1 MEAECYPFPHQAV
14 LPWGQ
19 RIPQPSMVLGTCR
32 GQCLPTLCLEE
43 PRQEQRPTPLTV
55 PPSPAT
61 PYDAPEGAP
70 ASPAPG
76 PCLLGGGGVLKPE
89 DLTASVSLPAVPG
102 FQMVR
107 EGERGRKVG
116 EMDHEEKQ

>member
-1 MEAECYPFPHQAV
+1 MWKLSATPP
-14 LPWGQ
+14 
-19 RIPQPSMVLGTCR
+19 PSGCASLGTEDTTALH
-32 GQCLPTLCLEE
+32 GVGDLPRSVPAYPVSRRAKRRAEAH
-43 PRQEQRPTPLTV
+43 PLTI
-55 PPSPAT
+55 PPSPAA
-61 PYDAPEGAP
+61 PCDAPEGAP
-70 ASPAPG
+70 ATPAPG

-107 EGERGRKVG
+107 EGKGGRKVG

>member
-1 MEAECYPFPHQAV
+1 
-14 LPWGQ
+14 
-19 RIPQPSMVLGTCR
+19 MVLGTCR

>member
-1 MEAECYPFPHQAV
+1 M
-14 LPWGQ
+14 
-19 RIPQPSMVLGTCR
+19 
-32 GQCLPTLCLEE
+32 LCLEDH
-43 PRQEQRPTPLTV
+43 
-55 PPSPAT
+55 PPSPAA
-61 PYDAPEGAP
+61 PCGAPEGAP

-76 PCLLGGGGVLKPE
+76 PCLLGGGGDLKPE

-107 EGERGRKVG
+107 EGKGGRKVG

>member
-1 MEAECYPFPHQAV
+1 
-14 LPWGQ
+14 
-19 RIPQPSMVLGTCR
+19 MVR
-32 GQCLPTLCLEE
+32 
-43 PRQEQRPTPLTV
+43 V
-55 PPSPAT
+55 
-61 PYDAPEGAP
+61 
-70 ASPAPG
+70 
-76 PCLLGGGGVLKPE
+76 LGGGGVLKPE